1 MPIKKLNY
9 NLLAL
14 KPSINWSAFR
24 NDFEKVVIPRYPEIR
39 ELKEGMLKEKAIF
52 SSLSGSGSTV
62 FGVYENKELA
72 EKANN
77 LMQDLKYQSVVAN
90 PIYKI

>member
-1 MPIKKLNY
+1 MQY

-14 KPSINWSAFR
+14 EDPVNWNSFR
-24 NDFEKVVIPRYPEIR
+24 NDFEGIVIPRYPEIR

-62 FGVYENKELA
+62 FGIY
-72 EKANN
+72 
-77 LMQDLKYQSVVAN
+77 QDYDQAIKSAKKIDHTKYHVTVTT
-90 PIYKI
+90 PIYKL